1 MDPSNNT
8 GILSKANLFLKS
20 SAKRLGQR
28 TESIS
33 GISGHAPTS
42 NGRINVAPGSGD
54 PNPSVYNFEAAS
66 ASTPSFLSIQDQSGS
81 PSRPLKH
88 APTFPTSK
96 LIPPPFL
103 QREGSSDSLI
113 SGPPRT
119 RNPSASASIAD
130 LTQLPES
137 EEMVAPTSTDDNNRG
152 LGNGRGS
159 ETSEA
164 PIGFQKGA
172 GSSIGGPTSASSFN
186 PATVY
191 QHIQE
196 VAAKRVSTLD
206 YLRRA

>member
-28 TESIS
+28 TESVS
-33 GISGHAPTS
+33 SISGHVPTS
-42 NGRINVAPGSGD
+42 NGRVNFAPDAGD
-54 PNPSVYNFEAAS
+54 PSPPVYAFEAAS
-66 ASTPSFLSIQDQSGS
+66 ASTPSFLSIQDQSAS
-81 PSRPLKH
+81 PSRQLKH
-88 APTFPTSK
+88 APTFPATK
-96 LIPPPFL
+96 LVPPPSL
-103 QREGSSDSLI
+103 RQEGSFDSLI
-113 SGPPRT
+113 SGLSRT
-119 RNPSASASIAD
+119 RNPSVSASTAD
-130 LTQLPES
+130 LTQVPES
-137 EEMVAPTSTDDNNRG
+137 EEMVAPAPMDDTSRG
-152 LGNGRGS
+152 VGNGRGI
-159 ETSEA
+159 ETLEA

-172 GSSIGGPTSASSFN
+172 GSSIGAPTSASSFN